1 MNMRHFSLSLICFV
15 FLFSGLLSGQK
26 SKLVIFSENEERFQV
41 FVNGLVQNQQP
52 STHVQV
58 NGLNPATYR
67 VKVKFADAALGQ
79 VTKNMLIDPGQDYS
93 VVVRKKKNTA
103 VGGYF
108 KEVGK
113 AVDTSLGN
121 ESDSDSDAGADE
133 VYVMRLVSMAPSSDQ
148 GNAGQGNSGN
158 GSMGLSGTSAGQQP
172 VQNSQNTQQ
181 NNSGGNSGSV
191 GFNMSINASENGFN
205 MNMNANDGM
214 GGGNTNIN
222 MNTNTQSSQS
232 TSSSW
237 DNSGSGA
244 VTSSPAPSTRCANV
258 MSGASFS
265 AAVKSIENQGFD
277 ESKLKVARQA
287 ISANCMSVAQIAQVI
302 DMFGF
307 EETKLNFAQYAYTY
321 ATDPQNYF
329 QLNDHFSFSSSVDAL
344 DQYIQ
349 SLR

>member
-1 MNMRHFSLSLICFV
+1 MNMKHFSLSLICF
-15 FLFSGLLSGQK
+15 FSLCSGLLTAQK
-26 SKLVIFSENEERFQV
+26 SNLVIFSENEERFQV
-41 FVNGLVQNQQP
+41 FVNGLIQNQQP

-58 NGLNPATYR
+58 SGLNPATYR
-67 VKVKFADAALGQ
+67 VKVKFTDASLGQ

-121 ESDSDSDAGADE
+121 ESDSEEDPNE
-133 VYVMRLVSMAPSSDQ
+133 VYVMRLVSMAPSADQ
-148 GNAGQGNSGN
+148 GNSGQGNSGN
-158 GSMGLSGTSAGQQP
+158 GSMGFSGNPAGQQP
-172 VQNSQNTQQ
+172 AQNSQNAQQ

-191 GFNMSINASENGFN
+191 GFNMSINATENGFN

-214 GGGNTNIN
+214 GGGNSNIN
-222 MNTNTQSSQS
+222 MNTNTQSTQS

-244 VTSSPAPSTRCANV
+244 VTTSPTSTTRCANV

-287 ISANCMSVAQIAQVI
+287 ISANCMSVAQIAQVM
-302 DMFGF
+302 DMFDF
-307 EETKLNFAQYAYTY
+307 EETKLNFAKYAYTY

-329 QLNDHFSFSSSVDAL
+329 QLNDHFSFSTSVDAL